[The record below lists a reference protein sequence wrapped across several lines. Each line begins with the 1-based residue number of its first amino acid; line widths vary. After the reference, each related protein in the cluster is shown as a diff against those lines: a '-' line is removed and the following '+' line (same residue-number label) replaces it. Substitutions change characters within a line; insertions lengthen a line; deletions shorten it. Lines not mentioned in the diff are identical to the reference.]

1 MRNEKIRGGVIF
13 SRGSPF
19 KVVYHQGNPSLSI
32 QIILLFSVQ
41 NVTVQLKNVLASFH
55 FSSQTSFAMSIKI
68 MQIHDF
74 LYGQAL

>member
-1 MRNEKIRGGVIF
+1 MKRKGGGVIF

-19 KVVYHQGNPSLSI
+19 KVVYPQGNPSLSI

-68 MQIHDF
+68 HDF